1 MDSPSN
7 NQTTGATP
15 ELEVVPDLPA
25 NAASDNEKTASKN
38 ADLCEICTKNDGR
51 PLGDWVSAYSECI
64 NYIKAEGLY
73 IAVLLISSAIFLFFA
88 WKGTIGEWLGIEA
101 RYSTLLPYIYAFLAG
116 LIGGTLFTLKWLY
129 HSIARKR
136 WHLDRLMW
144 RLFTPW
150 MSAFFATIMYVMMTS
165 GLISAF
171 DGDSL
176 ASGKT
181 AFSMGF
187 LVGYFSDSAMSKFR
201 EIANTIFGTS
211 TSS

>member
-7 NQTTGATP
+7 KDSKGTTP
-15 ELEVVPDLPA
+15 ELEVVTDLPA
-25 NAASDNEKTASKN
+25 NAASDHETSSSKN
-38 ADLCEICTKNDGR
+38 DVLCAVCTKNDGR
-51 PLGDWVSAYSECI
+51 PLGHWASTYTDCIGYIISECV
-64 NYIKAEGLY
+64 Y
-73 IAVLLISSAIFLFFA
+73 IAALLMGSAILLFFA
-88 WKGTIGEWLGIEA
+88 WEGSIGEWLGIGS

-129 HSIARKR
+129 HSLARKL
-136 WHLDRLMW
+136 WHLDRLTW
-144 RLFTPW
+144 RIFTPW

-171 DGDSL
+171 DGAAL
-176 ASGKT
+176 TSGKT

>member
-1 MDSPSN
+1 MESPSN
-7 NQTTGATP
+7 NQSTTAMP
-15 ELEVVPDLPA
+15 ELEVVPDLAPD
-25 NAASDNEKTASKN
+25 AASDHANSGSTTDVK
-38 ADLCEICTKNDGR
+38 CVICTKNDGR
-51 PLGDWVSAYSECI
+51 PLGDWTSTYSECI
-64 NYIKAEGLY
+64 GYIITECIY
-73 IAVLLISSAIFLFFA
+73 IGILLIVSAILLFFA
-88 WKGTIGEWLGIEA
+88 WEGAIGDWLGIGS

-129 HSIARKR
+129 HSLARKL
-136 WHLDRLMW
+136 WHLDRLTW
-144 RLFTPW
+144 RIFTPW

-171 DGDSL
+171 DSAAL

-201 EIANTIFGTS
+201 EIANTIFGKS
-211 TSS
+211 T